1 MYLATNLSKKI
12 IAKRAIYHSQVF
24 SIIEIDPDRFCWQP
38 VYITIARSTGINHQK
53 LTKIRKIPKFRGK
66 TLEIG
71 NLEISGKFVQGS
83 LNKQF
88 LPYDVMSPFPNE

>member
-24 SIIEIDPDRFCWQP
+24 FIIEIDPDRFCWQP
-38 VYITIARSTGINHQK
+38 VYISTGINHQI
-53 LTKIRKIPKFRGK
+53 LTKIRKIPKFREK
-66 TLEIG
+66 TLEVG
-71 NLEISGKFVQGS
+71 NLQIPGKFVQGS